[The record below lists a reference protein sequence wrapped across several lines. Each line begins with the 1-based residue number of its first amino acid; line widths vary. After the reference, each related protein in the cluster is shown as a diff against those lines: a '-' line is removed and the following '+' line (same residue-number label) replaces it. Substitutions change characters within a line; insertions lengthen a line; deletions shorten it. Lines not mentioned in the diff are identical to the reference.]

1 MASESD
7 RAPAAAAGR
16 WTDMSAST
24 REKSGPDAGQQ
35 TGVYVYGIVPGDVQL
50 HSGVRGVG
58 DPPGEV
64 RLMHSGNLAALV
76 SEVDI
81 TNPLGTPEDL
91 QAHQEILDAV
101 VSEAPV
107 LPFRFG
113 GALATEEAVVE
124 DLLEP
129 NHDEFAAALQ
139 QLDGRAEY
147 IVRGRYVEQAILEEL
162 LSENSRAARLRDRI
176 RGADPDA
183 TRELR
188 IQLGEIVNI
197 AVADKRQI
205 DTRIVLAA
213 MKDHCVVG
221 LVRSATNELDAVYVT
236 FLIED
241 GQAGELERVVQ
252 DLSDRWQGRVELT
265 VRGPMAA
272 YDFAGGLR
280 LT

>member
-129 NHDEFAAALQ
+129 NHDEFAAALR
-139 QLDGRAEY
+139 QLEGCAEY
-147 IVRGRYVEQAILEEL
+147 IVRGRYVEEAILDEI
-162 LSENSRAARLRDRI
+162 LSGNSRAARLRDRI

-188 IQLGEIVNI
+188 IQLGEIVNN
-197 AVADKRQI
+197 AVVDKREK
-205 DTRIVLAA
+205 DTRSLLAE
-213 MKDHCVVG
+213 MKDHCAASVP
-221 LVRSATNELDAVYVT
+221 RTATNEMDAAYVA

-241 GQAGELERVVQ
+241 DKAGEFERVIQ

-265 VRGPMAA
+265 ARGPMAP
-272 YDFAGGLR
+272 YDFVGTMQDA
-280 LT
+280 